1 MAQASMASILRNLLP
16 VFCTTLPRWAGMVVV
31 AYLVCPLPET
41 MAQNITN
48 EDLLL
53 RGITDNGGLSDAQ
66 RRRLLRAAERI
77 GDGEIRAPERNDTGP
92 VQPVQTGGSVNPPTQ
107 PLTPQAGRREE
118 QDPYAPVGI
127 RVGTFV
133 LRPTV
138 TQQIAHENSDDGTAV
153 TDRTY
158 SRTVLEVEID
168 SDWSRHQLNIGA
180 EQVID
185 KTISGTGPED
195 PSTAVNADLRLD
207 LTSTTTADINFE
219 YRFGRDDQFDPNAIA
234 GADSQ
239 AEVHEFRGAASLTHQ
254 FGSWRG
260 RATIAGGR
268 IRYGDA
274 ELPGGV
280 LVSQSDRNA
289 DDYAATLRATLETGS
304 AYQPFLQGSFG
315 QTIYDRQFD
324 FNGFE
329 RSSDDYDLRAGVIA
343 DFGEKLTGE
352 FAIGYALRDIEDP
365 RLRSI
370 EGVTV
375 NGFASW
381 SPQRGTD
388 VLMGLSTSLE
398 DSTIADESGS
408 IYYAATAE
416 VDHQMRSNV
425 VARISG
431 LVGWRDYVGSTP
443 NETVLGAGA
452 GVTWWLNRNLALE
465 AGATYEK
472 TTSDTGTDN
481 DDLFIGVGLKLQR

>member
-1 MAQASMASILRNLLP
+1 MASILRNLLP
-16 VFCTTLPRWAGMVVV
+16 AICTTLPRWAGMVVV

-41 MAQNITN
+41 QAQNITN

-53 RGITDNGGLSDAQ
+53 RGITDDGGLTDAQ
-66 RRRLLRAAERI
+66 RRRLLRAADRI
-77 GDGEIRAPERNDTGP
+77 GDRTTQTSQGRDTGP
-92 VQPVQTGGSVNPPTQ
+92 AQPVQTGGSVNPRTQ
-107 PLTPQAGRREE
+107 PVTPQAGRRDE

-138 TQQIAHENSDDGTAV
+138 TQQIAHENSNDGATS

-195 PSTAVNADLRLD
+195 PSTAINADLRLD

-219 YRFGRDDQFDPNAIA
+219 YRYGLDDQSDPNAIT

-239 AEVHEFRGAASLTHQ
+239 AEVHEFAGSASLTQQ
-254 FGSWRG
+254 FGTWRG

-268 IRYGDA
+268 VRYGDA
-274 ELPGGV
+274 ELPGGT
-280 LVSQSDRNA
+280 LVSQSDRDA

-304 AYQPFLQGSFG
+304 AYQPFVQGSFG
-315 QTIYDRQFD
+315 QTIYDQRFD

-352 FAIGYALRDIEDP
+352 FAIGYALRDIDDP
-365 RLRSI
+365 RLPSI
-370 EGVTV
+370 DGLTV

-408 IYYAATAE
+408 VYYAATAE
-416 VDHQMRSNV
+416 VVHQMRSNV

-431 LVGWRDYVGSTP
+431 LVGWRNYIGATP
-443 NETVLGAGA
+443 DETVVGGGA

-472 TTSDTGTDN
+472 TTSDAGTDN
-481 DDLFIGVGLKLQR
+481 DDLFLGVGLKLQR